1 MNPPEIWTSAT
12 RRAWLVGLAIG
23 VPGGLA
29 AGVVGVVSGT
39 CCLFQ
44 FANVFMPALAGLA
57 GGAIAAGTTRWAG
70 LPPENAT
77 GNGAVLGLRAGG
89 LAAVLSGGGGF
100 LFALLVPVASAVIS
114 AVIARGDV
122 VSTLAVSVAVIAM
135 SVGIAAVMSFGGV
148 VLGVLLGAGGGAV
161 AGVMFGKK

>member
-57 GGAIAAGTTRWAG
+57 GGAIAAHHGSDIAAFIGSLERIAASDVAWL
-70 LPPENAT
+70 LPSHGPIF
-77 GNGAVLGLRAGG
+77 RKDD
-89 LAAVLSGGGGF
+89 
-100 LFALLVPVASAVIS
+100 ALLART
-114 AVIARGDV
+114 IARLQGYL
-122 VSTLAVSVAVIAM
+122 TLADF
-135 SVGIAAVMSFGGV
+135 GTCAARWPLIDEWDRELAEGR
-148 VLGVLLGAGGGAV
+148 LPAG
-161 AGVMFGKK
+161 